1 MPQRWRSNQKQDALP
16 VEEARTWGGFDPTE
30 IDNQTSRQEKV
41 ISKDAEKARSKRSFS
56 RTRADV
62 DRPRTAGGAG
72 PSTSSNELRP
82 PPRTTSRPY
91 ASEAQRPPVQRLDL
105 KTTYCMDEDMI
116 GMALGSPSHPPFV
129 QSNLHGQIEPAAVDA
144 GAQSHPEGA
153 VGAKSTNAKTGKW
166 RKFGGLFKSKHN
178 PSTQAPPLVLQP
190 LEQQFTGYGTS
201 AIGANPQ
208 PLPKD
213 TPKLGQTLAHQ
224 EPTPMDTAQTEGVTH
239 SAPPTRHTHMQK
251 LEVDIPDLQM
261 DRYSVMFGNLLDNQK
276 PTNLLSRRSKVL
288 ERLKTTSDEDVVSHD
303 PLPKQIHPSDP
314 GQPSN
319 MPFSEDDESLKPP
332 PSTRRATSPAPGKSP
347 IFSLFPQPQSTPK
360 RAAAMPSQARS
371 IPLQRSFT
379 APSRSSPMEE
389 TFGTKTPQVIKPNP
403 VKRRKSSIS
412 LVETSASTM
421 QGPGWSTDGSY
432 LSPNSSVSSVGD
444 EILFDIKKLSIVT
457 ENHEP
462 QYEVTKPDGETA
474 ELYRALSKRAKA
486 AKPPVL
492 KPASNY
498 AKVEAT
504 KLSVPKANEGMLR
517 SSDTVGRS
525 TVESSNDIPPNA
537 ADSLSEGYILPS
549 THFVPTAQLVDGAK
563 EYPNPDI
570 KLGVAPESQPLN
582 EVNER
587 PPPAPQLTLIPAT
600 KSFIQGK
607 DRPALQP
614 SQAMMPISESPIETE
629 ESGEANQDIL
639 AAAVMGTLDHMG
651 EQSSLRAASPMPPE
665 SPELRAAT
673 PVEKPVK
680 LLVIPKN
687 IPISK
692 YSLRS
697 PNASHFKAD
706 LSTRSPS
713 PQPRRAVTDP
723 LVHDHSFAGRTTRL
737 QAPPAVPNSPAK
749 KNSTK
754 PNSSSKVV
762 HAPSKGNSKIREPKP
777 ALSIVAPKPAAQID
791 NPNSAVSP
799 GIVTVAR
806 QVSLSRKQS
815 KRLLIPP
822 PGRRI
827 EGLATDD
834 GEKVNDT
841 HALMPVIVDAN
852 KSHRPGKSLALVI
865 ENA

>member
-1 MPQRWRSNQKQDALP
+1 MPQRWRSNQRQNALP
-16 VEEARTWGGFDPTE
+16 IEEARTWGGFDPTE
-30 IDNQTSRQEKV
+30 IDDQTPRQDET
-41 ISKDAEKARSKRSFS
+41 ISKDVEKARSKRSFS

-72 PSTSSNELRP
+72 PSTSSNELRL

-105 KTTYCMDEDMI
+105 KTAYCMDEDMI

-129 QSNLHGQIEPAAVDA
+129 QSNLHAQIEPAAVDA

-166 RKFGGLFKSKHN
+166 RKFGGLFKSKHT
-178 PSTQAPPLVLQP
+178 PSTQALRLVLLP
-190 LEQQFTGYGTS
+190 SEQQPTGHGNSTIAS
-201 AIGANPQ
+201 NPQ

-213 TPKLGQTLAHQ
+213 TPKLGQPLTHHK
-224 EPTPMDTAQTEGVTH
+224 PTSMDTPPIEGVTL
-239 SAPPTRHTHMQK
+239 SAPPTRHTHMQM

-261 DRYSVMFGNLLDNQK
+261 DRYSVMFGNLLDSQK

-288 ERLKTTSDEDVVSHD
+288 ERLKTSADEDNMSHD
-303 PLPKQIHPSDP
+303 PLLKQIHPSDS

-319 MPFSEDDESLKPP
+319 MAFAEDDELLKPP
-332 PSTRRATSPAPGKSP
+332 PSTRRATSPTPGKSP
-347 IFSLFPQPQSTPK
+347 IFSLFPQAQSTP
-360 RAAAMPSQARS
+360 RRGAAMPSQARP

-389 TFGTKTPQVIKPNP
+389 TFGAKTPQIIKPNP
-403 VKRRKSSIS
+403 AKRRKSSIS
-412 LVETSASTM
+412 LVETSASTT

-444 EILFDIKKLSIVT
+444 EILFDIKKLSIVA
-457 ENHEP
+457 ENQEP

-474 ELYRALSKRAKA
+474 ELYRALSKRVKA
-486 AKPPVL
+486 AKPPAL
-492 KPASNY
+492 KLAAKY

-504 KLSVPKANEGMLR
+504 KLSVPRANEGMLR
-517 SSDTVGRS
+517 SSDTMGRTTS
-525 TVESSNDIPPNA
+525 ENSNDVPPTA

-549 THFVPTAQLVDGAK
+549 THFVPTAQHVDSAK
-563 EYPNPDI
+563 EYLNPEM
-570 KLGVAPESQPLN
+570 KPTMAPVAQPPT
-582 EVNER
+582 EVSAR
-587 PPPAPQLTLIPAT
+587 YPPAPQPTLITAT
-600 KSFIQGK
+600 KPLVQGK
-607 DRPALQP
+607 DRPIPQP
-614 SQAMMPISESPIETE
+614 SETMMSISESPIETE

-639 AAAVMGTLDHMG
+639 AAAVMGTLNHMG

-697 PNASHFKAD
+697 PTASHFNAD
-706 LSTRSPS
+706 LSTQSSS
-713 PQPRRAVTDP
+713 PQPRRAITDP
-723 LVHDHSFAGRTTRL
+723 LVHDHSFAARTTKL
-737 QAPPAVPNSPAK
+737 QPAPAVPNGRVK
-749 KNSTK
+749 KNTTK

-762 HAPSKGNSKIREPKP
+762 HAPSEGNSKVRGPKS
-777 ALSIVAPKPAAQID
+777 ALSIVAPTPIAQID

-799 GIVTVAR
+799 VVVTMAR

-834 GEKVNDT
+834 GEKVINT

-852 KSHRPGKSLALVI
+852 KSHRPGRSLALVI